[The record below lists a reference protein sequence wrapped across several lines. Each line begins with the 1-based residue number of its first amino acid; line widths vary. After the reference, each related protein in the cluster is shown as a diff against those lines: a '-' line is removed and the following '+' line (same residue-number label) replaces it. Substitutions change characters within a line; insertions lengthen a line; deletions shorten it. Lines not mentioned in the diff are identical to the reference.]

1 MQNPI
6 KFIALLFLCT
16 LVSCTD
22 VIDVDV
28 QTDTIR
34 LVVEASLD
42 WEKGTTGNEQTIT
55 LRTSTPFFDT
65 QSTDVVGAEVT
76 VTNNVNGE
84 VYLFTDQADGTYT
97 TDTFNP
103 QLDASYTLEIIYDGQ
118 TYTANDTMNQ
128 VADIIDVFQDTEDGF
143 DDETIELHI
152 VFNDFE
158 AEGDNYF
165 FKYER
170 PQDLLPILE
179 SGDDE
184 FINGNEVDWWFEIN
198 EDDDEEGEIK
208 PLAPGDV
215 VTISMHSISRP
226 YYNYID
232 IVIDQLGGVGIF
244 ESTPVAIKGNCINTT
259 NPDNYAH
266 GYFRVTQKNTV
277 IYTVE

>member
-65 QSTDVVGAEVT
+65 QSTDVVGAQVS
-76 VTNNVNGE
+76 VTNDVNGE

-118 TYTANDTMNQ
+118 TYTANDTMNP

-215 VTISMHSISRP
+215 VTINMHSISRS

>member
-6 KFIALLFLCT
+6 KFIALIFLCT
-16 LVSCTD
+16 MVSCTD
-22 VIDVDV
+22 VIDVEV

-42 WEKGTTGNEQTIT
+42 WEKGTAGNEQSIT

>member
-6 KFIALLFLCT
+6 KFITLLFLCT

-28 QTDTIR
+28 QSDSTR

-65 QSTDVVGAEVT
+65 QSTDVVGAQVS
-76 VTNNVNGE
+76 VTNDVNGE

-103 QLDASYTLEIIYDGQ
+103 QLQASYTLEIIYDGQ
-118 TYTANDTMNQ
+118 TYTSNDTMNP

-152 VFNDFE
+152 VFNVFQLSNIDHKS
-158 AEGDNYF
+158 DTS
-165 FKYER
+165 
-170 PQDLLPILE
+170 PIQ
-179 SGDDE
+179 
-184 FINGNEVDWWFEIN
+184 
-198 EDDDEEGEIK
+198 
-208 PLAPGDV
+208 
-215 VTISMHSISRP
+215 
-226 YYNYID
+226 YNR
-232 IVIDQLGGVGIF
+232 L
-244 ESTPVAIKGNCINTT
+244 S
-259 NPDNYAH
+259 
-266 GYFRVTQKNTV
+266 
-277 IYTVE
+277 

>member
-6 KFIALLFLCT
+6 KYIALLFLCT

-65 QSTDVVGAEVT
+65 QSTDVVGAQVS
-76 VTNNVNGE
+76 VINDVNGE

-198 EDDDEEGEIK
+198 DDDDEEGEIK

>member
-1 MQNPI
+1 M
-6 KFIALLFLCT
+6 
-16 LVSCTD
+16 VSCTD

-65 QSTDVVGAEVT
+65 QSTDVVGAQVS
-76 VTNNVNGE
+76 VTNDVNGE

-118 TYTANDTMNQ
+118 TYTANDTMNP

-215 VTISMHSISRP
+215 VTINMHSISRP
-226 YYNYID
+226 SYNYID
-232 IVIDQLGGVGIF
+232 IVIDQLGGVGLF

>member
-42 WEKGTTGNEQTIT
+42 WEKGTAGNEQSIT

-65 QSTDVVGAEVT
+65 QSTDVVGAQVS
-76 VTNNVNGE
+76 VTNDVNGE

-198 EDDDEEGEIK
+198 DDDDEEGEIK

>member
-6 KFIALLFLCT
+6 KYIALLFLCT

-65 QSTDVVGAEVT
+65 QSTDVVGAQVS
-76 VTNNVNGE
+76 VTNDVNGE

-198 EDDDEEGEIK
+198 DDDDEEGEIK

>member
-6 KFIALLFLCT
+6 KYIALLFLCT

-65 QSTDVVGAEVT
+65 QSTDVVGAQVS
-76 VTNNVNGE
+76 VTNDVNGE

-232 IVIDQLGGVGIF
+232 IVIDQLGGVGLF

-266 GYFRVTQKNTV
+266 GYFRVTQKNTI

>member
-65 QSTDVVGAEVT
+65 QSTDVVGAQVS
-76 VTNNVNGE
+76 VTNDVNGE

>member
-65 QSTDVVGAEVT
+65 QSTDVVGAQVS
-76 VTNNVNGE
+76 VTNDVNGE

-118 TYTANDTMNQ
+118 TYTANDTLNP

-158 AEGDNYF
+158 AEGDNYL
-165 FKYER
+165 FKFER
-170 PQDLLPILE
+170 PQDLLPTLE
-179 SGDDE
+179 TGDDE
-184 FINGNEVDWWFEIN
+184 FINGNEVDWWYEI
-198 EDDDEEGEIK
+198 DDDEDEEIK
-208 PLAPGDV
+208 PLLPGDV
-215 VTISMHSISRP
+215 VNISMHGISRS
-226 YYNYID
+226 YFNYMD
-232 IVIDQLGGVGIF
+232 IVIDQMGGVGIF
-244 ESTPVAIKGNCINTT
+244 EATPVDVRGNCINTT

-266 GYFRVTQKNTV
+266 GYFRVTETNRV
-277 IYTVE
+277 SYMVE